1 VVAKAEHLPKGA
13 NPRFVVTSL
22 SADQIHAR
30 TLYEEVYCA
39 RGQVENR
46 IKEQQLDLF
55 ADRTLGSSPRACM
68 DGSRDARAL

>member
-1 VVAKAEHLPKGA
+1 MSSWGRTRRVVAKAEHLPKGS

-22 SADQIHAR
+22 AASRVDAR
-30 TLYEEVYCA
+30 TLYEDIYCA

-55 ADRTLGSSPRACM
+55 ADRTSAATMR
-68 DGSRDARAL
+68 